1 MSTITPEQSQDQAR
15 LESRALAAYYR
26 AGGRAHP
33 DHSLTGHYVLDSRP
47 IKLDNDSKMVK
58 GIGYIRLA
66 NSSGTLAVFSVN
78 DWNELRRMKK
88 WPNSIENGT
97 ARTENQFKA
106 EIELIINHYSIHSRA
121 TKDNEIDP
129 LLNEL
134 DEAI

>member
-33 DHSLTGHYVLDSRP
+33 DHGLTGHYVLDSRP
-47 IKLDNDSKMVK
+47 IKLDNGSTVVK

-78 DWNELRRMKK
+78 DWNELRRIKK
-88 WPNSIENGT
+88 WSNSIENGT
-97 ARTENQFKA
+97 ARTENQFNA
-106 EIELIINHYSIHSRA
+106 EIDQIINHHSIRSCA
-121 TKDNEIDP
+121 TKDVGIDT
-129 LLNEL
+129 LLKGL
-134 DEAI
+134 DGVI